1 MPTTRFTVGPNVG
14 REPEKRLEPCSTLTT
29 TRPIPIVVSS
39 EAARKSESSV
49 TGLGLA
55 RATTTTPI
63 SAGQTI
69 EATAST
75 KISTSGTDGRRLEH
89 AREPSVDPAGDLL
102 PVRSGHVQVR
112 PAVEL
117 EVVGLRRRLL
127 VSLELR
133 LRNRRRNRL
142 VLPRSDDQQRGALLV
157 LEVHL
162 GRRVQVEVREP
173 CLVEDLPGLGN
184 RVALVRGGSVL
195 RRERVH
201 EGVRELVEGQR
212 HDPMPPR
219 RVGKRRRSGLQRRE
233 RQHEDAL
240 RRRRAER
247 NTRAPEAAV
256 EQQLDEEAA
265 VGVADQDRR
274 LVEPPDELLVVIDD
288 LGHAEALDRVCLLAE
303 LLDIGGLPGPLGHG
317 DVEALL
323 EVAGVVLPAPGREP
337 GAVDQHQR
345 GAAVAGHLPSPI
357 RPRLPPAT
365 LPEWIH
371 RPVERKERR

>member
-1 MPTTRFTVGPNVG
+1 
-14 REPEKRLEPCSTLTT
+14 PCSTLTT

-39 EAARKSESSV
+39 EAARKNESSV

-55 RATTTTPI
+55 RATTTTPS

-102 PVRSGHVQVR
+102 PARCGHVQVR

-127 VSLELR
+127 VPLELR

-162 GRRVQVEVREP
+162 GRRM
-173 CLVEDLPGLGN
+173 
-184 RVALVRGGSVL
+184 
-195 RRERVH
+195 H
-201 EGVRELVEGQR
+201 EG
-212 HDPMPPR
+212 
-219 RVGKRRRSGLQRRE
+219 
-233 RQHEDAL
+233 AL
-240 RRRRAER
+240 RRRRAQR
-247 NTRAPEAAV
+247 HPRAPEAAV

-274 LVEPPDELLVVIDD
+274 LVEPANQLLVVIDD
-288 LGHAEALDRVCLLAE
+288 LGHAEALDLLRLLAE
-303 LLDIGGLPGPLGHG
+303 LLDVAVLPGPLGH
-317 DVEALL
+317 
-323 EVAGVVLPAPGREP
+323 
-337 GAVDQHQR
+337 
-345 GAAVAGHLPSPI
+345 
-357 RPRLPPAT
+357 
-365 LPEWIH
+365 
-371 RPVERKERR
+371 

>member
-69 EATAST
+69 EATASA

-89 AREPSVDPAGDLL
+89 AREPSVDPTGDLF
-102 PVRSGHVQVR
+102 PARCGHVQVR

-127 VSLELR
+127 VPLELR

-162 GRRVQVEVREP
+162 GRRGQGEVCEP
-173 CLVEDLPGLGN
+173 RLGEDLPGLGKPA
-184 RVALVRGGSVL
+184 ALVPRGRGL
-195 RRERVH
+195 WREPVY
-201 EGVRELVEGQR
+201 EGVT
-212 HDPMPPR
+212 
-219 RVGKRRRSGLQRRE
+219 GL
-233 RQHEDAL
+233 
-240 RRRRAER
+240 
-247 NTRAPEAAV
+247 
-256 EQQLDEEAA
+256 
-265 VGVADQDRR
+265 
-274 LVEPPDELLVVIDD
+274 
-288 LGHAEALDRVCLLAE
+288 
-303 LLDIGGLPGPLGHG
+303 
-317 DVEALL
+317 
-323 EVAGVVLPAPGREP
+323 
-337 GAVDQHQR
+337 
-345 GAAVAGHLPSPI
+345 
-357 RPRLPPAT
+357 
-365 LPEWIH
+365 
-371 RPVERKERR
+371 